1 VRADRNAERL
11 RTPAN
16 GRLSLYVVVD
26 GSEVLNARRA
36 IVQSGDVH
44 VELMRCVPIPHSS
57 QVRLIVELDK
67 AALGET
73 LLRITGSLQQAEL
86 GRVERVRPH

>member
-26 GSEVLNARRA
+26 GSDVLNARRA
-36 IVQSGDVH
+36 IIQSGDAH
-44 VELMRCVPIPHSS
+44 VEVMRCVRIPLSS